1 MTKTTVLLILA
12 ASLVFILLFL
22 MRHYI
27 KTIQELTED
36 YMDALEENSKLK
48 EEIRQLK
55 SPSSPSSEH

>member
-1 MTKTTVLLILA
+1 MTKTTVLLVLA
-12 ASLVFILLFL
+12 ASPIFILLFL

-48 EEIRQLK
+48 EEIKQLK
-55 SPSSPSSEH
+55 SPSSTSSEH